1 MPSVEIV
8 VPANWRTVA
17 GHELGRLSCDADT
30 VGAALQWLIAE
41 HPQFSNRLFDG
52 GGRLASWI
60 NIYLGEENIRDLSSL
75 DTAIPTDLTLVVVPA
90 MAGG

>member
-17 GHELGRLSCDADT
+17 GHELGDLSCEVDT

-41 HPQFSNRLFDG
+41 HPQFGRRMFDG
-52 GGRLASWI
+52 SGRLASWV
-60 NIYLGEENIRDLSSL
+60 NVYLGGENVRDLTAL
-75 DTAIPTDLTLVVVPA
+75 ETAIRKDATLIIVPA